1 MKRNRSGGKS
11 ASAAVRRL
19 LPLCLTVV
27 LAFVW
32 MFPASAAESTAA
44 ADMRLERIEGTV
56 ELTSAGGAALSA
68 RAGMK
73 LYSGY
78 TLSTKAASYAYVSLD
93 SSKVI
98 KLDANSQVEVRKQ
111 GQKLEL
117 LVKAGQLFFN
127 VSTPL
132 SAGESM
138 NIRTSTAVTGVRG
151 TSGYVTVEDSNTSS
165 VSILD
170 GEVEVT
176 TLDVSADGNSRTT
189 QIVAG
194 QTGVASLVGD
204 DSWQVQQQTISAED
218 IPGFV
223 AVELQGDPELQQR
236 VAQDSGLPVEEIIA
250 GAQERLQQDEQ
261 QAAQEQAEI
270 DAAAEK
276 LPGNVILLPD
286 LADQGADSTVGPLRL
301 PTSEQGPEE
310 ERQGWGEAGQDAAVD
325 SSTEP
330 SAGQTPEPTPEPEEE
345 YTISSGDITASQ
357 LQSYL
362 DQYDTVTIR
371 ESAIFRIEAGETV
384 TVAAG
389 KTFNDHSSSNSTN
402 GGTLNIEGTFN
413 NDSIVRNNGSIVVSG
428 VLNNNST
435 LHNDSNITVNAG
447 GTVNIAS
454 GYAYMTNSGTL
465 TNNGTIVNNASSDEK
480 QGTPGLN
487 NTGSFT
493 NNGTF
498 TNNGDFYN
506 GNGDSQAG
514 TFINQAVFTNAGF
527 VKNYQSSTLTNDG
540 SYSGSGTV
548 EGSGKFDGTNPITTT
563 P

>member
-1 MKRNRSGGKS
+1 MKRDRSRKKS
-11 ASAAVRRL
+11 ASTAIRRMIS
-19 LPLCLTVV
+19 LCLIVV
-27 LAFVW
+27 FVFVW
-32 MFPASAAESTAA
+32 MFPASAAESAAA
-44 ADMRLERIEGTV
+44 ADMRLEGIEGTV
-56 ELTSAGGAALSA
+56 ALENAGGAALSA
-68 RAGMK
+68 RTGMK

-93 SSKVI
+93 RSKVI

-127 VSTPL
+127 VRDPL
-132 SAGESM
+132 SASESM

-151 TSGYVTVEDSNTSS
+151 TSGYVTVEDSSTSS
-165 VSILD
+165 VTILD
-170 GEVEVT
+170 GVVGVT
-176 TLDVSADGNSRTT
+176 TLDMGVDGNFCTT
-189 QIVAG
+189 QVAAG
-194 QTGVASLVGD
+194 QTGVVSPKNA
-204 DSWQVQQQTISAED
+204 DSWQVQLQTLSAAD
-218 IPGFV
+218 VPGFV
-223 AVELQGDPELQQR
+223 AVELQQNPELQQR
-236 VAQDSGLPVEEIIA
+236 VAQDSNLPVDEIA
-250 GAQERLQQDEQ
+250 ANAQERLRQDEL
-261 QAAQEQAEI
+261 QAAQEQNSI
-270 DAAAEK
+270 DAASAK
-276 LPGNVILLPD
+276 LSNHVVLLPGS
-286 LADQGADSTVGPLRL
+286 AAQGTDSAVGPLRL
-301 PTSEQGPEE
+301 PTNGQEPEE
-310 ERQGWGEAGQDAAVD
+310 DERQGWGEAGQDTATD
-325 SSTEP
+325 SS
-330 SAGQTPEPTPEPEEE
+330 AGSGTGQIPEPTPEPEAE
-345 YTISSGDITASQ
+345 YTVSSGNITASQ

-371 ESAIFRIEAGETV
+371 ESAIFHIEAGETV

-413 NDSIVRNNGSIVVSG
+413 NDSIVYNNGSIVVSG

-454 GYAYMTNSGTL
+454 GYAYMTNSATL
-465 TNNGTIVNNASSDEK
+465 TNNGTIVNNASSTEK

-487 NTGSFT
+487 NTGVFT

-506 GNGDSQAG
+506 GNGDSQPGTLINAG
-514 TFINQAVFTNAGF
+514 AFTNTGF
-527 VKNYQSSTLTNDG
+527 IKNYQSSILTNNG

-548 EGSGKFDGTNPITTT
+548 EGNGTFDGTSPIS
-563 P
+563 